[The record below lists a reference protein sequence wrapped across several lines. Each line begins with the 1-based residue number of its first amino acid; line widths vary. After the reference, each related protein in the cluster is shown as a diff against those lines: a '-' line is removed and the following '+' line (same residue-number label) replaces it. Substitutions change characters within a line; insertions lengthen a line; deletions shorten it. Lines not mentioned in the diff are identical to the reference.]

1 MSTHVWLLIFLIVG
15 LERNLNPE
23 GGKLGIYDGE
33 DVVFT
38 TSDYSMVTLAKLF
51 WRYGMDIYNIKSWV
65 EEKVLVPMKR

>member
-1 MSTHVWLLIFLIVG
+1 M
-15 LERNLNPE
+15 
-23 GGKLGIYDGE
+23 GIYDGE

-65 EEKVLVPMKR
+65 EEKVLVPMKRYSRAPEN